1 MQPLYPL
8 ENHDAFHDCVLVDS
22 FNSAAVVPAYIAF
35 RPSTRQLIISI
46 CGTSSIS
53 HALQDLRVIRTS
65 YATGR
70 GEVHSGFWGLYRGI
84 KSKLLD
90 SMRRGLEEYS
100 PVELVLTGHSMG
112 GSLCYLFCMDILA
125 DKDHWGSGISLKL
138 AVFGAPRT
146 GDAALVDHFRTLVDE
161 FRQKWGMHSLKEYSV
176 KGFNDGKVSS
186 LCFLK
191 FAYVMHGSR
200 STRPSTS
207 PSWISSFL
215 RRTALYSLWA
225 TLQSACQ

>member
-8 ENHDAFHDCVLVDS
+8 ENHDAFHDCVLVDTFS
-22 FNSAAVVPAYIAF
+22 GAAAVPAYIAF

-65 YATGR
+65 HATGR
-70 GEVHSGFWGLYRGI
+70 GEVHSGFWDLYRGI

-90 SMRRGLEEYS
+90 GMRRGLEEHS

-125 DKDHWGSGISLKL
+125 DKDTWIPGISLKL

-146 GDAALVDHFRTLVDE
+146 GDTGLVDHFRTLVVE
-161 FRQKWGMHSLKEYSV
+161 FRQKWGKNSFKEYSV
-176 KGFNDGKVSS
+176 KGFNDGKLSP
-186 LCFLK
+186 LCFLQ
-191 FAYVMHGSR
+191 FAYVTMHSR
-200 STRPSTS
+200 STRPSAS
-207 PSWISSFL
+207 PSWISSL
-215 RRTALYSLWA
+215 LQGAALYDLWE
-225 TLQSACQ
+225 TLQSASQ